1 MNPYVILGCS
11 MQSTD
16 TQIREAYLDR
26 VRAFPPDSASSEFHL
41 IQEAYERIRT
51 PEGRAREVMR
61 VDSTGGTLLDAVTD
75 YCRVSD
81 FLIKPMTLRNLQRGI
96 LRSL

>member
-11 MQSTD
+11 IQSTD
-16 TQIREAYLDR
+16 SEIREAYLER
-26 VRAFPPDSASSEFHL
+26 VRAFPPDSASGGFHL
-41 IQEAYERIRT
+41 IQAAYERIRT
-51 PEGRAREVMR
+51 PEGRAGEVTR
-61 VDSTGGTLLDAVTD
+61 VDATGGTLHDAVSD

-81 FLIKPMTLRNLQRGI
+81 VLIRPITLRNLQGGI